1 MTSTSSTTSQ
11 TSTHIRSTIR
21 SVSISHIS
29 SISRSSLG
37 APCTSSSTT
46 LITSIPS
53 TSYIWVSIAST
64 RTPIPGTCTAIT
76 PISSK
81 THAITRTIPIRGIIP
96 RGTIWGITTASIL
109 GLHVPVRIHPTI
121 IRIATRLTKPLITS
135 TTATTHGTASRTRIG
150 IFRKSP
156 LNFNLLTIQ
165 IMERLVEQS
174 SLKVKKK
181 VSFNLDV
188 KTYEPLNYADEIDNV
203 YLSEGEEETKW
214 EFDEEET
221 QRANMEPSGEDS
233 SPNVRNRSRYA
244 CSVLNPVENLAQWKS
259 IKAKD
264 RLQRKRQKETI
275 ISEQERQVPEEAITS
290 FSHSK
295 PLQHEIAVN
304 ASLANWLL
312 TTNDELATKV

>member
-1 MTSTSSTTSQ
+1 MGCFLACFGYTKKRKRPKCCTK
-11 TSTHIRSTIR
+11 I
-21 SVSISHIS
+21 IS
-29 SISRSSLG
+29 SNQVHVKYVPLDSELPHTQNFKNSGSEKKE
-37 APCTSSSTT
+37 
-46 LITSIPS
+46 
-53 TSYIWVSIAST
+53 
-64 RTPIPGTCTAIT
+64 
-76 PISSK
+76 K
-81 THAITRTIPIRGIIP
+81 TN
-96 RGTIWGITTASIL
+96 
-109 GLHVPVRIHPTI
+109 
-121 IRIATRLTKPLITS
+121 K
-135 TTATTHGTASRTRIG
+135 
-150 IFRKSP
+150 
-156 LNFNLLTIQ
+156 
-165 IMERLVEQS
+165 QS

-221 QRANMEPSGEDS
+221 QRANMVGWHHQKDKGTSYRYQNIHDFYDEEDEIMVEGCSLDDDDDDIFDDEEGSDLDNNGDEEDGTIINDHQETEATMDDLMPSSTLAHEEPSGEDS